1 MTRLISELEL
11 GGGSSKL
18 SRQGI
23 QMNDDHLHFEE
34 LVKECTTESGRSIE
48 HLDREIAERRR
59 VESELKE
66 IERRYH
72 LLVDNISDYITNQ
85 EHAEAKI
92 SHGICPD

>member
-1 MTRLISELEL
+1 MNKQE
-11 GGGSSKL
+11 
-18 SRQGI
+18 I
-23 QMNDDHLHFEE
+23 QRKDDHLHLEE
-34 LVKECTTESGRSIE
+34 FVKKRSAESGRSIE
-48 HLDREIAERRR
+48 QLEREIAERRR

-66 IERRYH
+66 SESERRYR